1 MSSIENTFW
10 IFILFIYIVFVIRI
24 FLYFINQVKDM
35 NNRRQPIR
43 RKEIYHYPLFGDSVN
58 YNDLNEIEIDN
69 MNYEKL
75 E

>member
-1 MSSIENTFW
+1 
-10 IFILFIYIVFVIRI
+10 
-24 FLYFINQVKDM
+24 M